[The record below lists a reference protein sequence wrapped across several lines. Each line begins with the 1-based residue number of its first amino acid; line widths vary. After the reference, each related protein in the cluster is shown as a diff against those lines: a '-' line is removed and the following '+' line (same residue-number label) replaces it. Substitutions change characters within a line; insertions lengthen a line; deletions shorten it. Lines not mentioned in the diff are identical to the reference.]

1 MRKILYLALPV
12 LLLAACTKDISRF
25 NTDQKK
31 PGIVP
36 GSMLFSNAT
45 RNMADGLLNAS
56 VNVNVFRF
64 TINHLAMAVYQDEA
78 QYNFTTRNI
87 PQAWWTRFYRDVLKD
102 LAEGAKIIEADAF
115 LDPGIKQNQ
124 LAIIDIM
131 QVYAYNIL
139 LNTFGDVPYKAALD
153 GDNLF
158 PVYDDAKTV
167 YMDLLKRLADDIG
180 KLKTTSE
187 GFASADDIINK
198 GSITNWIKF
207 ANTLRFKMGMTLA
220 DVDNATAKAVV
231 EAAEPN
237 AYSTF
242 QQNGFF
248 KYEKNSPNQSP
259 LYSDIVSGGR
269 SDYVAAKDLM
279 DPLINLNDPRK
290 ALWFTTNRDGN
301 YAGGIVGKVNTYANF
316 SHVGPRIYA
325 ADSLYIFL
333 DYVETEFLRAEAIE
347 RGYNVAGTAEQ
358 HYNNAVSGSILYW
371 GGTATQADDY
381 LAQSDVAYATAP
393 AAGGWRQKIGFQK
406 WIALYNRPF
415 EGWTEIRRLDYP
427 KLTPVVNAISG
438 YPNRFPYPSNEQQL
452 NGPNYTSAAAKMGG
466 DKVEFKLFWDKL

>member
-25 NTDQKK
+25 NTDTKK
-31 PGIVP
+31 PTIVP

-45 RNMADGLLNAS
+45 RNMADGLINAS

-64 TINHLAMAVYQDEA
+64 TINHWAMSVYQDEA

-87 PQAWWTRFYRDVLKD
+87 PQAWWTRFYRDALKD

-167 YMDLLKRLADDIG
+167 YTDVLKRLADDIG
-180 KLKTTSE
+180 KLKTTST
-187 GFASADDIINK
+187 GFASADDILNK
-198 GSITNWIKF
+198 GSITNWIRF
-207 ANTLRFKMGMTLA
+207 ANTLQFKMGMMLA
-220 DVDNATAKAVV
+220 DVDNATAKAIV
-231 EAAEPN
+231 EASEPK
-237 AYSTF
+237 AFSTF
-242 QQNGFF
+242 QHNAFF
-248 KYEKNSPNQSP
+248 KYLANSPNQSP
-259 LYSDIVSGGR
+259 LYTDIVAGGR

-279 DPLINLNDPRK
+279 DPLISLNDPRK
-290 ALWFTTNRDGN
+290 ALFFTPNDDGL
-301 YAGGIVGKVNTYANF
+301 YAGGVVGKTNTYADF
-316 SHVGPRIYA
+316 SRPSAKISA
-325 ADSLYIFL
+325 ADSIYIFL

-358 HYNNAVSGSILYW
+358 HYNNAITGSILYW
-371 GGTATQADDY
+371 GGTATQAADY
-381 LAQSDVAYATAP
+381 LAQPGVAYATAP
-393 AAGGWRQKIGFQK
+393 AAGGWREKIGFQK

-438 YPNRFPYPSNEQQL
+438 FPNRFPYPNNEQQL
-452 NGPNYTSAAAKMGG
+452 NNSNYTSAAAKMGG

>member
-31 PGIVP
+31 PGTVP

-45 RNMADGLLNAS
+45 RNMADGLINAS
-56 VNVNVFRF
+56 VNINVFRF

-78 QYNFTTRNI
+78 NYDFTTRGI
-87 PQAWWTRFYRDVLKD
+87 PQAWWTRFYRDALKD
-102 LAEGAKIIEADAF
+102 LAEGAKVISADAF

-124 LAIIDIM
+124 LACIDIM
-131 QVYAYNIL
+131 QVFAYSVLI
-139 LNTFGDVPYKAALD
+139 NTFGDVPYKAALD
-153 GDNLF
+153 GENLF
-158 PVYDDAKTV
+158 PVYEDAQTV
-167 YMDLLKRLADDIG
+167 YMDLLKRLADDIS
-180 KLKTTSE
+180 KLKTTSD

-198 GSITNWIKF
+198 GSIPNWIKF
-207 ANTLRFKMGMTLA
+207 ANNLQFKMGMMLV
-220 DVDNATAKAVV
+220 DVDNAKAKALV
-231 EAAEPN
+231 EASEPKAFSSFQEN
-237 AYSTF
+237 A
-242 QQNGFF
+242 FF

-301 YAGGIVGKVNTYANF
+301 YAGGIVGKSNTYSSF

-325 ADSLYIFL
+325 ADSIYIFM
-333 DYVETEFLRAEAIE
+333 DYVETEFLRAEAKE
-347 RGYNVAGTAEQ
+347 RGFNVAGTAEE
-358 HYNNAVSGSILYW
+358 HYNKAITASILYW
-371 GGTATQADDY
+371 GGSATDAATY
-381 LAQSDVAYATAP
+381 LAQPGVAYATAP
-393 AAGGWRQKIGFQK
+393 ATGGWKQKIGFQK
-406 WIALYNRPF
+406 WIALFNRPF

-427 KLTPVVNAISG
+427 KLSLAVSATSG
-438 YPNRFPYPSNEQQL
+438 YPNRFPYPANEQQL
-452 NGPNYTSAAAKMGG
+452 NGTNYTSAAAKMGG

>member
-31 PGIVP
+31 PGTVP

-45 RNMADGLLNAS
+45 RNMADGLVNAS
-56 VNVNVFRF
+56 VNINVFRF
-64 TINHLAMAVYQDEA
+64 TIGHTAMAVYQDEA

-87 PQAWWTRFYRDVLKD
+87 PGNWWVRFYRDALKD
-102 LAEGAKIIEADAF
+102 LAEGSRLIAADAF

-124 LAIIDIM
+124 LACIDIM
-131 QVYAYNIL
+131 QVFAYNVLI
-139 LNTFGDVPYKAALD
+139 NTFGDVPYKAALD

-158 PVYDDAKTV
+158 PVFDDAQTV
-167 YMDLLKRLADDIG
+167 YLDLLKRLADDLS
-180 KLKTTSE
+180 KLKTTSS
-187 GFASADDIINK
+187 GFDEADDIINK
-198 GSITNWIKF
+198 GSIENWIKF
-207 ANTLRFKMGMTLA
+207 GNTLQFKMGMMLA
-220 DVDNATAKAVV
+220 DVDNAKAKAIV
-231 EAAEPN
+231 EASEPK
-237 AYSTF
+237 AYSAIDE
-242 QQNGFF
+242 NAFF

-259 LYSDIVSGGR
+259 LYADIVTGGR

-279 DPLINLNDPRK
+279 DPLINLKDPRK
-290 ALWFTTNRDGN
+290 EVFFTTNKAGD

-316 SHVGPRIYA
+316 SHIGPQIYA
-325 ADSLYIFL
+325 ADANYIFL

-347 RGYNVAGTAEQ
+347 RGYTVAGTAEA
-358 HYNNAVSGSILYW
+358 HYNNAIAASIEHW
-371 GGTATQADDY
+371 GGTAQDASDY
-381 LAQSDVAYATAP
+381 LAQTGVAYATAP

-406 WIALYNRPF
+406 WIALFNRPF

-438 YPNRFPYPSNEQQL
+438 FPNRFPYPASEQQL
-452 NGPNYTSAAAKMGG
+452 NGTNYTTAAAHMGG